1 MKTISGKQKWMIL
14 RCNKKNRKNNSF
26 LGNGPQVVLRLG
38 SFLLPFLFLGG
49 IAACERGPLPSQKKN
64 SEAVAVVNGHFLP
77 REDFNVLLPEDYQRQ
92 LTIEEK
98 EQYLDRWIT
107 AELLYEAAE
116 DEGYDITRDIEV
128 LLELHK
134 KELVADRFVQ
144 RVIEQRAVVS
154 EEEVRAYYDA
164 HEFEYTK
171 EFRVSHILVSTPEDA
186 EDVFQRL
193 EKKSFSWVARRQ
205 SVDKHTGIGGD
216 LGFLSKGN
224 MIPEFEKVVFG
235 MEVDE
240 VSDVI
245 ESDFGYHIIKVTDI
259 RDARNKLDFEEAKDE
274 IAGILMRAKRQAV
287 YDSLIT
293 TLKQNAVVEVFDSG
307 LQWGVEEKAES
318 LHIGQ

>member
-1 MKTISGKQKWMIL
+1 MIL
-14 RCNKKNRKNNSF
+14 GSGRKDSKINSF
-26 LGNGPQVVLRLG
+26 LGNGPHVILRLG
-38 SFLLPFLFLGG
+38 SVLLPFLLLCG
-49 IAACERGPLPSQKKN
+49 IMGCERGPLPSQKKN
-64 SEAVAVVNGHFLP
+64 SEAVASVNGHSLP

-107 AELLYEAAE
+107 AELLYEAAV
-116 DEGYDITRDIEV
+116 DEGYDITHDIEV

-144 RVIEQRAVVS
+144 QVIERRAVVS
-154 EEEVRAYYDA
+154 EEEVHKYYDA
-164 HEFEYTK
+164 HEYEYTK

-193 EKKSFSWVARRQ
+193 ENKSFSWVARRQ
-205 SVDKHTGIGGD
+205 SIDKHTGIGGD

-224 MIPEFEKVVFG
+224 MIPEFEKVVFN
-235 MEVDE
+235 MKVDE

-259 RDARNKLDFEEAKDE
+259 RDARNKLDYEEAKDE
-274 IAGILMRAKRQAV
+274 IAGILMREKRRAV

-293 TLKQNAVVEVFDSG
+293 TLEQNAVVEVFDRG
-307 LQWGVEEKAES
+307 LHWGVEEKAES